1 MINVLLKKEFKMGRP
16 KLALN
21 LRCVSTSIRL
31 RPDRLAKYK
40 EMGGVRWLNSVID
53 AQAEQAATIKQL
65 QAENA
70 KLREALEVCKY
81 DCETGEVIGIAK
93 DALGETK

>member
-1 MINVLLKKEFKMGRP
+1 MGRP

-65 QAENA
+65 QAALA